1 MTFYSIAPRSPLS
14 STPLPNMKKK
24 EKSALPI
31 IIDNSIPSMKKLK
44 GPIMPLIVDNSI
56 DPYLT
61 TEEED
66 FIFSDN
72 SLEEKEEGGTLEK
85 REKQYVLPVLH
96 HRPKIRFSST
106 I

>member
-1 MTFYSIAPRSPLS
+1 
-14 STPLPNMKKK
+14 MKKK
-24 EKSALPI
+24 EKKSARP
-31 IIDNSIPSMKKLK
+31 
-44 GPIMPLIVDNSI
+44 MPLIVDNSI

-72 SLEEKEEGGTLEK
+72 SVEEDSALEK
-85 REKQYVLPVLH
+85 REEQYVLPVLH
-96 HRPKIRFSST
+96 HRPKIRFPRT

>member
-1 MTFYSIAPRSPLS
+1 
-14 STPLPNMKKK
+14 MKKK
-24 EKSALPI
+24 EKKSARPIMNPI
-31 IIDNSIPSMKKLK
+31 IIDNSIPNMNKKK
-44 GPIMPLIVDNSI
+44 EKKSAHPIMMPLIVDNSI

-72 SLEEKEEGGTLEK
+72 SVEEKEEEGGALEK